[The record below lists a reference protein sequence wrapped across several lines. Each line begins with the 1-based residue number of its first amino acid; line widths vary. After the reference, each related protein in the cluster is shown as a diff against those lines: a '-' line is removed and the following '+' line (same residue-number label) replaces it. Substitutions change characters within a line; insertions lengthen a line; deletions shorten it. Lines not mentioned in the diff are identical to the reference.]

1 MVNQMSNTET
11 SILEQLTTG
20 DNLEP
25 ARQRLRNK
33 IKQDLSAAIPS
44 IMHLAKKSVL
54 KNDDLSDQ
62 ERILHETAMHYEKS
76 RDSDVKSNI
85 KSFSEWNSEQ

>member
-1 MVNQMSNTET
+1 MSNTET

-33 IKQDLSAAIPS
+33 IKTDLSAAIPS
-44 IMHLAKKSVL
+44 IMHLAKKSLL
-54 KNDDLSDQ
+54 KNDDLTDQ
-62 ERILHETAMHYEKS
+62 ERILHETAMHYNRA
-76 RDSDVKSNI
+76 RDSDIKTNI
-85 KSFSEWNSEQ
+85 KSFNEWLNSEPQ

>member
-1 MVNQMSNTET
+1 MSNTES

-20 DNLEP
+20 DNLKP

-54 KNDDLSDQ
+54 KNDDLTDQ
-62 ERILHETAMHYEKS
+62 ERILHETCLHYEKS
-76 RDSDVKSNI
+76 RDSDIKTSI
-85 KSFSEWNSEQ
+85 KSFSEWKLEQ

>member
-1 MVNQMSNTET
+1 MSNTET

-25 ARQRLRNK
+25 ARQRLHQK
-33 IKQDLSAAIPS
+33 IKKDLSAAIPS

-54 KNDDLSDQ
+54 KNDEMTDQ
-62 ERILHETAMHYEKS
+62 ERILHETCLHYDKS
-76 RDSDVKSNI
+76 RDSDMSTNI
-85 KSFSEWNSEQ
+85 KSFNEWLESERK